1 MPQGGARSRSGP
13 PPDPDALRRDR
24 PSDQAGWIHLPA
36 AGRPGEPPAWPLAK
50 PTTRERTLWAAE
62 WLRPQALMWESLG
75 LVLEVAMYVRNV
87 VAAEKPDASPPMRTL
102 VLRQMDSL
110 GLTVGGL
117 ARNRWVIDDVAGA
130 KPEPAREAPP
140 ARVSAKERL
149 KLVVND

>member
-1 MPQGGARSRSGP
+1 MPQGGARAHSGP
-13 PPDPDALRRDR
+13 PPDPNALRRDR
-24 PSDQAGWIHLPA
+24 PSDAAGWTHLPGSGR
-36 AGRPGEPPAWPLAK
+36 AGDPPAWPLAR

-62 WLRPQALMWESLG
+62 WRRPQAVAWEALG

-87 VAAEKPDASPPMRTL
+87 VAAERPDASPPMRTL

-117 ARNRWVIDDVAGA
+117 ARNRWMIDDGGA
-130 KPEPAREAPP
+130 AQTGTEREASP

-149 KLVVND
+149 KLVVNE